1 MVKTQQLLEE
11 HHLFFMLGD
20 VPPKFGG
27 KCLFSHGQL
36 PYFALMFMVAG
47 ATAKDLWFGFG
58 SGNGQV

>member
-1 MVKTQQLLEE
+1 
-11 HHLFFMLGD
+11 MLGD